1 MTALE
6 LILLEL
12 ILVPAPGSQFAC
24 VHNNETRAA
33 LAAVH
38 RAQGLRLSIEGV
50 EASKAKPTTI
60 TMVSG
65 SQTFNT
71 GPSMGRLSCFS
82 IAVSSVRVMKFNYC
96 PRSFFPLFSSFFLF
110 LSFFFST
117 LVSKLWGG
125 QEQPDAVSVS
135 AMGGKSV

>member
-12 ILVPAPGSQFAC
+12 ILVSAPGSQFAC

-82 IAVSSVRVMKFNYC
+82 IAVSSVRVMKFNYR
-96 PRSFFPLFSSFFLF
+96 PRSFFPLFS
-110 LSFFFST
+110 FFFFFCFNPRVKATARS
-117 LVSKLWGG
+117 
-125 QEQPDAVSVS
+125 S